1 MKVRDVY
8 EYISN
13 KYGANVASKF
23 YNLMAEWDGSKNV
36 LSSFYNKD
44 VLDMKLN
51 EALEATNYKT
61 KNNSDLT
68 NVTYIIYDD
77 RNFKIITLS
86 NYFGLD
92 LVKLLQ
98 TNPNYSYVNVTT
110 KNVHKN
116 SANILDKINEVNN
129 TNF

>member
-23 YNLMAEWDGSKNV
+23 YDLMVEWDGSKNV

-77 RNFKIITLS
+77 NNFKIITLS
-86 NYFGLD
+86 NYFGRD

-98 TNPNYSYVNVTT
+98 TNPNYNYVNVTT

-116 SANILDKINEVNN
+116 SADILDKINEVNN